1 MPLYCSLSYV
11 HHIGHSRGF
20 ACATA
25 TQACINAA
33 PRSIPASLSRV
44 DPSIVNVYVVICV
57 LTAIHGIR
65 VAVDLYRIMDKF
77 LSGRK
82 RALDDSEASTSA
94 QTSVVP
100 KIKSRK
106 YSQEYL
112 NFGFTSTEVNEE
124 ERPLCVI
131 CSKILAADSMKP
143 NKLKR
148 HLETLHSEYV
158 NKPREFF
165 ELKLK
170 SYEKQK
176 SFFKKTL

>member
-1 MPLYCSLSYV
+1 
-11 HHIGHSRGF
+11 
-20 ACATA
+20 
-25 TQACINAA
+25 
-33 PRSIPASLSRV
+33 
-44 DPSIVNVYVVICV
+44 
-57 LTAIHGIR
+57 
-65 VAVDLYRIMDKF
+65 MDTF

-94 QTSVVP
+94 QTKIVP

-112 NFGFTSTEVNEE
+112 NFGFISTEVNEE
-124 ERPLCVI
+124 ERPLCVF

-158 NKPREFF
+158 GKPREFF

-170 SYEKQK
+170 SYKKQK
-176 SFFKKTL
+176 SF

>member
-1 MPLYCSLSYV
+1 
-11 HHIGHSRGF
+11 
-20 ACATA
+20 
-25 TQACINAA
+25 
-33 PRSIPASLSRV
+33 
-44 DPSIVNVYVVICV
+44 
-57 LTAIHGIR
+57 
-65 VAVDLYRIMDKF
+65 MDKF
-77 LSGRK
+77 LSGSK
-82 RALDDSEASTSA
+82 RALDDSQASTST

-124 ERPLCVI
+124 RPLCII

-170 SYEKQK
+170 SYKKQK
-176 SFFKKTL
+176 LFFKETL